1 MRWFVLLLV
10 LVNVALYAWN
20 AGWLP
25 AQLGIATDGPRDPQ
39 RLQRQVNADAVRVVT
54 EPAATAPATPAA
66 EAASDVAAT
75 ASQPASAAAN
85 GLVDGARPAAPNAG
99 TP

>member
-1 MRWFVLLLV
+1 MRWLVLLLL

-25 AQLGIATDGPRDPQ
+25 AQLGVATDGPRDPQ
-39 RLQRQVNADAVRVVT
+39 RLQRQVNADAVRIVPEGSLSAAAAS
-54 EPAATAPATPAA
+54 EPASGAAETAPQPAAASSANGTAPAAPAA
-66 EAASDVAAT
+66 
-75 ASQPASAAAN
+75 
-85 GLVDGARPAAPNAG
+85 R

>member
-1 MRWFVLLLV
+1 MMRWLVLLLL

-25 AQLGIATDGPRDPQ
+25 APLGVATDGPRDPQ

-54 EPAATAPATPAA
+54 EAPLTAAAASEPASGVADAASEPAASAPGNGAAPAARTP
-66 EAASDVAAT
+66 
-75 ASQPASAAAN
+75 
-85 GLVDGARPAAPNAG
+85 
-99 TP
+99 

>member
-1 MRWFVLLLV
+1 MRWLVLLLL

-25 AQLGIATDGPRDPQ
+25 AQLGIATESPRDPQ
-39 RLQRQVNADAVRVVT
+39 RLQRQVNADAVRIVT

-66 EAASDVAAT
+66 EAPSDAASAAP
-75 ASQPASAAAN
+75 QPASAAAN
-85 GLVDGARPAAPNAG
+85 GLVNGARPASPPAG
-99 TP
+99 NP